1 MNDVN
6 KPSIHYTLVSV
17 DGCERTTSYCPAS
30 EGYREYHDSGWTP
43 SEPEQHTARAELEIY
58 WGGGRHQ
65 TLELDGDQHRD
76 IEMYDKLPELLEA
89 IGSGDEPDTALQD
102 ALAGASRL
110 AMAG

>member
-1 MNDVN
+1 MNVVK

-30 EGYREYHDSGWTP
+30 EGYRDYHDSGWTP
-43 SEPEQHTARAELEIY
+43 GEPEQHTARAELEID

-65 TLELDGDQHRD
+65 MLKLEGHQHRD

-89 IGSGDEPDTALQD
+89 IGSGDQPETALQD
-102 ALAGASRL
+102 ALTAASRP

>member
-1 MNDVN
+1 MNAVK

-30 EGYREYHDSGWTP
+30 EGYRDYHDSGWTP
-43 SEPEQHTARAELEIY
+43 REPEQHTARAELEID

-65 TLELDGDQHRD
+65 MLKLEGHQHRD
-76 IEMYDKLPELLEA
+76 IGMYDKLPELLEA
-89 IGSGDEPDTALQD
+89 IGSGDQPETALQD
-102 ALAGASRL
+102 ALTVASRP